1 MTETWLK
8 CIVAKGMFSA
18 ELVVVFKSET
28 GEVLSVFVP
37 KEAVEGEIGQEG
49 KVKVRAFDDK
59 KGRKWVVLP
68 TPTADTVPIDDESLV
83 PA

>member
-8 CIVAKGMFSA
+8 CTVAKGMFSG

-37 KEAVEGEIGQEG
+37 KEAVEGEIGHEG

-59 KGRKWVVLP
+59 GKRWVVLP
-68 TPTADTVPIDDESLV
+68 TPTADTVSVADENLV